1 MNRTFLSLL
10 DINHVDEKT
19 QTRREKGV
27 FLEKNGTLGVK
38 KWLLNGE
45 VIAFTSSFDSFY
57 TLKA

>member
-1 MNRTFLSLL
+1 ML

-19 QTRREKGV
+19 QTRREKSD
-27 FLEKNGTLGVK
+27 FWEKNGTLGVK

-57 TLKA
+57 TQKA

>member
-1 MNRTFLSLL
+1 MNRTFLLLL

-19 QTRREKGV
+19 QTRREKSD
-27 FLEKNGTLGVK
+27 FWEKNGTLGVK
-38 KWLLNGE
+38 KWLLNGK

>member
-1 MNRTFLSLL
+1 ML

-19 QTRREKGV
+19 QTRRAKSD
-27 FLEKNGTLGVK
+27 FWEKNGTLGVK